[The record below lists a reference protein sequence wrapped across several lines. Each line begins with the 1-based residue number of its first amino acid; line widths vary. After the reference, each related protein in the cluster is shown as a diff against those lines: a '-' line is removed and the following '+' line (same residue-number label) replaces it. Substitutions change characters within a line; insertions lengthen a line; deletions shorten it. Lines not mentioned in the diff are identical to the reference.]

1 MDGIERGCSETSVT
15 YVHVNVDAWRLGYE
29 LEWQKVQ
36 ARYPQLAPKNLGSMG
51 YSADNVETTR
61 NAYHFHSL
69 DLCSKKNLRS
79 DRFKNGVLLSLST
92 LPEDMRA
99 SQLGLCL

>member
-1 MDGIERGCSETSVT
+1 M
-15 YVHVNVDAWRLGYE
+15 HVNVDAWRVWYE
-29 LEWQKVQ
+29 SEWQKVQ
-36 ARYPQLAPKNLGSMG
+36 ARYPRLAPKNLGPMG
-51 YSADNVETTR
+51 YSADNVETTW
-61 NAYHFHSL
+61 NAFHFHSL
-69 DLCSKKNLRS
+69 DFCSKKNLRS